1 MLAVLIDKDRKE
13 DWIQVWIAIAVEVLE
28 AAIVDLHALA
38 RDAGRQVAENAA
50 FTFCFD
56 VADPA
61 IVIAVGDGQGLQA
74 HLQPD
79 HLDETAAKEVGGV
92 TPRTAVLGDGHA
104 GAAVAVRDVVAGA
117 AGAGMAPIHH
127 LAEAVGQGQAVEF
140 PGLAV
145 DAVALAKVAL
155 EHAAA
160 PLITEPGIDL
170 LQVHGAAAA
179 GRVDGMHDA
188 NARVLDRQAAQVARH
203 IDGMVARMTRSLG
216 LLGPQRQQLT

>member
-50 FTFCFD
+50 FTFCFG

-74 HLQPD
+74 HLQAD
-79 HLDETAAKEVGGV
+79 HLHQTAAEEMRRVAA
-92 TPRTAVLGDGHA
+92 RAAVLGDGHA
-104 GAAVAVRDVVAGA
+104 GAAVTVRDVVAGA
-117 AGAGMAPIHH
+117 AGTGMAPIHH
-127 LAEAVGQGQAVEF
+127 LAEAVRQGEAVEF
-140 PGLAV
+140 AGLAV
-145 DAVALAKVAL
+145 DAVALAKVSL

-160 PLITEPGIDL
+160 PLITEPG
-170 LQVHGAAAA
+170 
-179 GRVDGMHDA
+179 
-188 NARVLDRQAAQVARH
+188 
-203 IDGMVARMTRSLG
+203 
-216 LLGPQRQQLT
+216 